1 MEYSLF
7 TIYEILGKFL
17 SSWGQNFYG
26 WNDDGKAYFRVLFD
40 TRDNL
45 DKISSTM
52 FGAQS
57 VLHYFQVFFQMD
69 TQGTILSFTHQHVA

>member
-1 MEYSLF
+1 MEYSLL

-26 WNDDGKAYFRVLFD
+26 WNDDDNAYFRVLFD

-45 DKISSTM
+45 DKKYP
-52 FGAQS
+52 AQYLVRNQFS
-57 VLHYFQVFFQMD
+57 IIFRSFSRWTLRE
-69 TQGTILSFTHQHVA
+69 SFTIY

>member
-1 MEYSLF
+1 MEYSLL

-26 WNDDGKAYFRVLFD
+26 WNDDDNAYFRVLFD

-45 DKISSTM
+45 DKKYP
-52 FGAQS
+52 AQYLVRNQFS
-57 VLHYFQVFFQMD
+57 IIFR
-69 TQGTILSFTHQHVA
+69 SFKHHLFKIFEN